1 MNMSSEVIFNALSVD
16 HTVRLMLSMMILVIC
31 MTLKKIMLDKKP
43 WDVLFWVLMLVFLS
57 CFGFYGYVS
66 HSIYVANT
74 FSYDGF
80 LSCAAFLSITGIL
93 FSSQRYVGF
102 SDKFFG
108 SKNAVLFCAT
118 FIVFSVIYIATID
131 YDIADPS
138 YIEHVYVDVIKII
151 LYPLVMIFTLS
162 AFLFRYSMCLP
173 ALSFFVI
180 IFSIKSVAAI
190 IYAEVYLP
198 EGISITHQTVE
209 ILITVFF
216 CTLSVMI
223 LGYVMRKRSTLH
235 RSVKL

>member
-1 MNMSSEVIFNALSVD
+1 
-16 HTVRLMLSMMILVIC
+16 MLSIMMLAIC
-31 MTLKKIMLDKKP
+31 ITLKKIMVDKKA

-80 LSCAAFLSITGIL
+80 LACAAFLSITGIL

-108 SKNAVLFCAT
+108 SRYAHLFSAT
-118 FIVFSVIYIATID
+118 FIVFSIIYIATID
-131 YDIADPS
+131 YDIAEPS
-138 YIEHVYVDVIKII
+138 YIAHVYVDIIKIV

-162 AFLFRYSMCLP
+162 AFLFRYSVCLP
-173 ALSFFVI
+173 ALAFFVI
-180 IFSIKSVAAI
+180 IFTIKSVAAI

-198 EGISITHQTVE
+198 EGINITHQIVV
-209 ILITVFF
+209 ILITIFI
-216 CTLSVMI
+216 CALSVII
-223 LGYVMRKRSTLH
+223 LAYIMRKRAML
-235 RSVKL
+235 RRKIM